1 MLNTEIQCHDTCKLF
16 LNDSGKE
23 RAHAKCGKVLTVDEC
38 GMKGMGSS
46 WSPMAPYETAP
57 KLSSSIVAIPFY
69 CIISWIRSLRRTGMD
84 DYSGSM
90 WHY

>member
-46 WSPMAPYETAP
+46 
-57 KLSSSIVAIPFY
+57 
-69 CIISWIRSLRRTGMD
+69 
-84 DYSGSM
+84 
-90 WHY
+90 